1 MYEYVGENKV
11 EMRPWVAEI
20 ESLGP
25 MTLSAKWK
33 KNKSYEETGAM

>member
-11 EMRPWVAEI
+11 ERRPRVAEI

-25 MTLSAKWK
+25 MTVSAKQK
-33 KNKSYEETGAM
+33 K